1 MDEPDIWGLRI
12 MSSFYENL
20 TQWVEMQKK
29 TKALF
34 ENMYEEI
41 KKGDRLDL
49 ILATRA
55 AFQHMI
61 KTLKAF
67 DNWLQ
72 DPMIISHMPREYL
85 EEVWETTYKL
95 LQILLDLDIKHTSA
109 FREHME
115 KLEREGKLNPIL
127 ASGIISGSGRR
138 RGGREEITLSM

>member
-1 MDEPDIWGLRI
+1 MN
-12 MSSFYENL
+12 SFYDNL
-20 TQWVEMQKK
+20 AQWVEMQKK
-29 TKALF
+29 TKAMF
-34 ENMYEEI
+34 EHMYEEI
-41 KKGDRLDL
+41 RKGDRLDL

-85 EEVWETTYKL
+85 EEVWETTYRL
-95 LQILLDLDIKHTSA
+95 LQLLLELDIKHTSA
-109 FREHME
+109 FREHLE

-127 ASGIISGSGRR
+127 ASGIISSGKR
-138 RGGREEITLSM
+138 RGSREEITLSM

>member
-1 MDEPDIWGLRI
+1 
-12 MSSFYENL
+12 MSYAFFENL

-29 TKALF
+29 MKNTF
-34 ENMYEEI
+34 ESLYEEV

-72 DPMIISHMPREYL
+72 DPLILSHMPREYL
-85 EEVWETTYKL
+85 EEVWEVTYRIL
-95 LQILLDLDIKHTSA
+95 MLLLDLDIKHTSA
-109 FREHME
+109 FRDHLE
-115 KLEREGKLNPIL
+115 KLQKEGKINPLL
-127 ASGIISGSGRR
+127 ASGLASHGREGRR
-138 RGGREEITLSM
+138 EREEITLSM

>member
-1 MDEPDIWGLRI
+1 
-12 MSSFYENL
+12 MSSFYDNL

-29 TKALF
+29 TKNLF
-34 ENMYEEI
+34 ENLYEDI

-72 DPMIISHMPREYL
+72 DPMIISHMPKEYL
-85 EEVWETTYKL
+85 EEVWDVAYKL
-95 LQILLDLDIKHTSA
+95 LQQLLELDIRHTSS
-109 FREHME
+109 FRDYIE
-115 KLEREGKLNPIL
+115 KLEKEGRLNPIL
-127 ASGIISGSGRR
+127 ASGIISGGRR